1 MRDLFQKAYVL
12 VHCFDALEVTML
24 KLRGKLV
31 AESSGC
37 LEGEDSALLG
47 ISPGAQTWLF

>member
-31 AESSGC
+31 AESSDC